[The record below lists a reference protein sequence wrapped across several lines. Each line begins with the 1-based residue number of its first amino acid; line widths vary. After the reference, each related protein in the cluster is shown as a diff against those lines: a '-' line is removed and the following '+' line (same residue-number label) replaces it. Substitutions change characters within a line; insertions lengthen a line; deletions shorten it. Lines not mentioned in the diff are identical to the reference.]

1 MVCGD
6 RDLRKLAKCNADDT
20 EHERHG
26 KQPRGYTGNLQHP
39 WSNGAGAGNEWMLT
53 KEIVAKNIPKV
64 EIFDRD
70 SHFEDDI
77 LSSKQ
82 KAWMS
87 RETLK
92 HKERGENPRSFP
104 KRIDRLL
111 KICFRTDFSS
121 RSVHF
126 PLSFSLAFSST
137 SSSYLRLRNPQG
149 LPISQQFTK
158 K

>member
-104 KRIDRLL
+104 KRIDRLP

-121 RSVHF
+121 TRE
-126 PLSFSLAFSST
+126 LLQMGM
-137 SSSYLRLRNPQG
+137 R
-149 LPISQQFTK
+149 
-158 K
+158 